1 MLLIKCPWCGERE
14 EIEFHYGGEA
24 HIVRPEDPDALDDKQ
39 WADYLFATAN
49 TKGVFLER
57 WVHESGCRRWF
68 NAARN
73 TTTNEILAT
82 YKMSEKP
89 PAGAKK

>member
-24 HIVRPEDPDALDDKQ
+24 QIVRPENPDELDDKQ

-68 NAARN
+68 NAVRN

-82 YKMSEKP
+82 YKMGEKP